1 MTDPHHDKPEIS
13 AEISVQEAFDQIK
26 KVAREAFDAS
36 LCQVSISSNKP
47 DPNLLEILEAKRLYN
62 ELNEK
67 SEKLEKKNKELQKIN
82 QELAT
87 LNLAITYRKQLLS
100 SREILLDNIINFMY
114 GETIALFLIIILVAC
129 KVLEI
134 NEVTLQV
141 FVGGTILQIS
151 SMLIVIIKSV
161 YSDSLNKRML
171 RVLPDYD
178 YSKKEKK

>member
-1 MTDPHHDKPEIS
+1 
-13 AEISVQEAFDQIK
+13 
-26 KVAREAFDAS
+26 
-36 LCQVSISSNKP
+36 ISSNKP

-62 ELNEK
+62 ELKEK
-67 SEKLEKKNKELQKIN
+67 SEKLEKNNKELKKIN
-82 QELAT
+82 QELGT

-100 SREILLDNIINFMY
+100 SRELLLDNIINFMY

-141 FVGGTILQIS
+141 FVGGTIIQIS

-161 YSDSLNKRML
+161 YSDSLNKRMM
-171 RVLPDYD
+171 RILPDYD
-178 YSKKEKK
+178 YSKREKNK